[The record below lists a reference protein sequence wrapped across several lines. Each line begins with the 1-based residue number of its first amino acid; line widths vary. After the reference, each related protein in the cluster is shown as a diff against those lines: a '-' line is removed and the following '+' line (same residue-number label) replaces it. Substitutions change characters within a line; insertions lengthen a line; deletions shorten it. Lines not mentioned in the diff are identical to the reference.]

1 MADST
6 TESRFRFIFK
16 EFLLPLSDTN
26 PLWYSFKR
34 TSDGVPNLLDLL
46 DMSND
51 QMMSFLHVCGLTDPS
66 GTNILSDK
74 VQDFII
80 SNGLQKVVEHT
91 RTKIKSAGSGGA
103 QVHHH
108 AFCIGDRKFPIG
120 NKPGREPKSGGGSRR
135 IPSLSRLQKQL
146 KESIMS
152 EGRQLV
158 GDTMYQKIINVFYS
172 SGKLG
177 SLSSIIDAGER
188 TMKQEEEGNVNNHD
202 EEECIVA
209 GDSVEL
215 ERGGSP
221 VGTSN
226 IDDNEDDLLYLRVPS
241 RLLPMLLNEKQSVS
255 REELEVA
262 LVEIVGEIQ
271 DAREKRVTAIVGS
284 QEIDVSPNS
293 KQSPTKYPVMKRYGI
308 PLGEARV
315 HQGLLKELYQLNKKS
330 LRTRSMF
337 VDLGDNKKSSFVL
350 IPQSHGYNRLRVNE
364 TKHKWFGTL
373 MSALGGEGN
382 EASSARDLF
391 IHVSRQ
397 EQFREKIIEGVKQSG
412 IRTFPHF
419 DPISTFAMQ
428 SAANLNE
435 SQLAML
441 RRCCKAECGDYLFSS
456 PFQIQRVLDLEHVL
470 PLMGTLTIGTEK
482 IPWMYKSV
490 IEIVCL
496 YMKTLLCES
505 KGTLI
510 ARRVDVSVCVDHGK
524 GHSRAT
530 MLVVARFWNDGVWTK
545 RQQSFSVGSARC
557 KKDSAEIVSGTFGE
571 RLNDDLNYLKAAGLV
586 SFFKKNGGGNLFE
599 DGYVMVGGQNV
610 PDDAVWIG
618 EAVIELF
625 MSGDLLWFHTALGKE
640 GYQSWWCPYCSAFK
654 NDWQEKNHEAASAW
668 TLDSLKEQARR
679 IAAGELRKKNA
690 REVLGVKDSPIFDA
704 MEVDHYVVPVLHLTI
719 GLTNDVLDHLVCE
732 CQAAAERFTTAYYIL
747 EGELARVTQDLGQ
760 ASVELGTFMA
770 DKKEYI
776 KDCRRRLRTKHQMTR
791 EQAATLDEEWD
802 QFNGERRALQENLDN
817 LKIAKE
823 RAEAKFQDEGNKAE
837 NSKQF
842 GQPVRAFV
850 DNVLRKRSIDR
861 AVQHGGKLEGNQC
874 RKLLRYSKEILLE
887 IKEFVLSRPAECR
900 VVGSDTDIEEVFSWH
915 EFLLIALDGVLSGL
929 RTPRYEVNDEII
941 GRTDEFRIRV
951 LRIARY
957 LGKRLRF

>member
-6 TESRFRFIFK
+6 TESRFRSIFK
-16 EFLLPLSDTN
+16 EFLLPFSDIN
-26 PLWYSFKR
+26 PLWYSFKP
-34 TSDGVPNLLDLL
+34 TSDDGVPNLPDFL
-46 DMSND
+46 DMSYD
-51 QMMSFLHVCGLTDPS
+51 QMMSFLQVCGLTDPS

-74 VQDFII
+74 VQDFVI
-80 SNGLQKVVEHT
+80 SNELQKVVEHT

-103 QVHHH
+103 QVHQH
-108 AFCIGDRKFPIG
+108 AFCIGNRKFPIG
-120 NKPGREPKSGGGSRR
+120 NKPGRQPKFAVARR
-135 IPSLSRLQKQL
+135 IANLSRLQNSL
-146 KESIMS
+146 KESIML
-152 EGRQLV
+152 EGRKLV
-158 GDTMYQKIINVFYS
+158 GDTMYQKIINDYYS
-172 SGKLG
+172 AGKLG
-177 SLSSIIDAGER
+177 SLSIIDGER
-188 TMKQEEEGNVNNHD
+188 NMKQANFQEQENVNQ
-202 EEECIVA
+202 EKEFIVA
-209 GDSVEL
+209 GDSLEP
-215 ERGGSP
+215 ERGASP
-221 VGTSN
+221 METS
-226 IDDNEDDLLYLRVPS
+226 IVDDADEDLLYLRIRS
-241 RLLPMLLNEKQSVS
+241 RLLPMILNEKQIVNQ
-255 REELEVA
+255 EELEVA
-262 LVEIVGEIQ
+262 LIEIVGEIQ

-284 QEIDVSPNS
+284 QEIEVSPNS

-330 LRTRSMF
+330 FGTRSMF

-412 IRTFPHF
+412 IRTFPEF
-419 DPISTFAMQ
+419 DPIATFAMQ

-470 PLMGTLTIGTEK
+470 PLIGTLTIGTEK

-545 RQQSFSVGSARC
+545 KQQSFSVGSARC
-557 KKDSAEIVSGTFGE
+557 RKDSAEIVSGTFGE
-571 RLNDDLNYLKAAGLV
+571 RLNDDLKYLKAEGLL
-586 SFFKKNGGGNLFE
+586 SFLKKNGGENSFE
-599 DGYVMVGGQNV
+599 DGYIMVGRQNMA
-610 PDDAVWIG
+610 PDNAVWIG

-640 GYQSWWCPYCSAFK
+640 GYQSWWCPYCSGFK

-679 IAAGELRKKNA
+679 IAAGELTRKNA
-690 REVLGVKDSPIFDA
+690 REVLGVKDAPIFDA
-704 MEVDHYVVPVLHLTI
+704 IEVDHYVVPVLHLTI
-719 GLTNDVLDHLVCE
+719 GLANDMLDHLVSE
-732 CQAAAERFTTAYYIL
+732 CQAAAETFTTAYYIL
-747 EGELARVTQDLGQ
+747 EGELARVVQDLGQ
-760 ASVELGTFMA
+760 ASVELCTFMA

-776 KDCRRRLRTKHQMTR
+776 KDCRRRLRMKHRMTT
-791 EQAATLDEEWD
+791 EEAAALDEEWD
-802 QFNGERRALQENLDN
+802 QFNGERKALQDNLDQ

-823 RAEAKFQDEGNKAE
+823 RAEATFQEERNKPE

-850 DNVLRKRSIDR
+850 DDVLRKKNIDR

-887 IKEFVLSRPAECR
+887 IKEFILSRPAECR
-900 VVGSDTDIEEVFSWH
+900 VVGSDSEIEEVFSWH

-941 GRTDEFRIRV
+941 GQTDQFRIRV
-951 LRIARY
+951 LTIARY
-957 LGKRLRF
+957 LGKRLHL